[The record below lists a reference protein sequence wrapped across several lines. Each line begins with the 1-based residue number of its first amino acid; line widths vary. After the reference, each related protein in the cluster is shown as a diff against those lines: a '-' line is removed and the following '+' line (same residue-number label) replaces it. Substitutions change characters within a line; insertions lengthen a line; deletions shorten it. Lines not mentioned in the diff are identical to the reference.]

1 MKKLALLSITI
12 VFTMCAAIDLQAADN
27 KLSPASPSQVEKGS
41 HADDM
46 VKVLMLYIPNRII
59 DATDIFTMSLG
70 AGGHGALDVHLTRY
84 FQLGGWHGPNYFI
97 TKGYARQY
105 GGGYQHGTE
114 AGILC
119 FNYNETFIT
128 ENFGTVREYYI
139 DKTEFGMANYEIS
152 AYENNDVDFW
162 GIGAHVGWL
171 VNVSVNIHP
180 LEIADFVTGLV
191 FYDLMG
197 DDI

>member
-1 MKKLALLSITI
+1 MKKLALLSVAI
-12 VFTMCAAIDLQAADN
+12 VFSVCAAVNLQADN
-27 KLSPASPSQVEKGS
+27 KLSPGSPSQEAKGS
-41 HADDM
+41 HANDM
-46 VKVLMLYIPNRII
+46 VRVLLLYLPNRII
-59 DATDIFTMSLG
+59 DATDIFSLSIG
-70 AGGHGALDVHLTRY
+70 AGGHFAMDVHLTRY
-84 FQLGGWHGPNYFI
+84 FQLGGWHGPNYFL

-105 GGGYQHGTE
+105 GGGYQQGSE

-119 FNYNETFIT
+119 YNYNETFIT

-139 DKTEFGMANYEIS
+139 DKTEFGLANDEFS
-152 AYENNDVDFW
+152 AYENNNADFW
-162 GIGAHVGWL
+162 EIGAHVGWL
-171 VNVSVNIHP
+171 VNVSANIHP

>member
-1 MKKLALLSITI
+1 MKKLALLSIAI
-12 VFTMCAAIDLQAADN
+12 VFTMCAAVNLSAGN
-27 KLSPASPSQVEKGS
+27 NLSPGSPVEEGKGS
-41 HADDM
+41 HANDM
-46 VKVLMLYIPNRII
+46 GRVLLLYIPNRII

-70 AGGHGALDVHLTRY
+70 AGGHGAMEVHLTRY
-84 FQLGGWHGPNYFI
+84 FQLGGWHGPNYFL

-114 AGILC
+114 AGIFC

-128 ENFGTVREYYI
+128 ENFGTVKEYYI
-139 DKTEFGMANYEIS
+139 DKTDFGLATFELP
-152 AYENNDVDFW
+152 AYENSAADFW
-162 GIGAHVGWL
+162 EIGAHVGWL

-180 LEIADFVTGLV
+180 VEIADFLTGLV